1 MIFPWLWRILPGG
14 VVLKLGSLLLI
25 VGALTAL
32 LFLLVFPNLDR
43 LVTPPPVV
51 EAVQTQ
57 HSEESIAVNMER
69 SSNV

>member
-1 MIFPWLWRILPGG
+1 MMFPWLWRILPGG
-14 VVLKLGSLLLI
+14 VVVKLGSLLLI

-32 LFLLVFPNLDR
+32 LFLLVFPNLDQ

-51 EAVQTQ
+51 EAVETQ
-57 HSEESIAVNMER
+57 YSEESIAVIMER

>member
-14 VVLKLGSLLLI
+14 VVVKLGSLLLI

-32 LFLLVFPNLDR
+32 LFLLVFPNLDQ

-51 EAVQTQ
+51 EAVQAQ
-57 HSEESIAVNMER
+57 VSAVLIEVIMER